1 MDARLQA
8 HSYPAANYQLP
19 GKLVHVR
26 YVVLKNLAIL
36 LAKRQAT
43 AAKAL
48 DLFTEAAIIDGSDV
62 LVWNHFSSLVCPA
75 GSGCGMCAS
84 MSSALHGGLEPHLH
98 STCFYVQN
106 PFWYLHGISTAFC
119 HLHPVFNGVLR
130 ALEPAI
136 A

>member
-1 MDARLQA
+1 MQA
-8 HSYPAANYQLP
+8 HSYPAADYQLP

-48 DLFTEAAIIDGSDV
+48 DLFTEAAMIDGSDV
-62 LVWNHFSSLVCPA
+62 LVWNHFSSLVCAP
-75 GSGCGMCAS
+75 GSGCGMCAGTS
-84 MSSALHGGLEPHLH
+84 FALHGALEPRLHSACFGAQPPTGTCMVSHLH
-98 STCFYVQN
+98 SATCVQVLDGG
-106 PFWYLHGISTAFC
+106 LH
-119 HLHPVFNGVLR
+119 